1 MANICSYDDNEYGV
15 HREIHNHSDSRNHN
29 NDHVH
34 NHDHSNSSNLFTET
48 FKTEKKLKLAFLL
61 TLAILAVE
69 FTGALLSKSMA
80 LYSESGHVLVDA
92 SSLFL
97 AWFAQIQVRKSP
109 SEKNTYGYHR
119 IGILAALLNSLLLLI
134 LSAIL
139 IYESY
144 LRLMHPE
151 KINSHIMIIFPLI
164 SLIINGFIG
173 FKIHGGMHHNL
184 NIKSSFCNLGV

>member
-15 HREIHNHSDSRNHN
+15 HGEIHNHSDSRNHN
-29 NDHVH
+29 LNHLH

-48 FKTEKKLKLAFLL
+48 FQTEKKLKLAFLL
-61 TLAILAVE
+61 TLVILAVE

-109 SEKNTYGYHR
+109 SEKK
-119 IGILAALLNSLLLLI
+119 
-134 LSAIL
+134 
-139 IYESY
+139 Y
-144 LRLMHPE
+144 LRLPQNRNTRRSF
-151 KINSHIMIIFPLI
+151 KFPFTPYTFSHFNIRKLFKTDASRKNQFAYYDYFPPY
-164 SLIINGFIG
+164 
-173 FKIHGGMHHNL
+173 KL
-184 NIKSSFCNLGV
+184 NY